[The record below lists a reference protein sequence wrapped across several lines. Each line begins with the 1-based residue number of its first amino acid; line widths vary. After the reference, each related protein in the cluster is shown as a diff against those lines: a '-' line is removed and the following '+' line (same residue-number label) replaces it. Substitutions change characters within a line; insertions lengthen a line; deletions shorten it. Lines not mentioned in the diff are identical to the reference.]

1 MKKLMLLACL
11 LCLPCLGMAQA
22 EDEFANFLRQ
32 RQQEYKEY
40 IDKQNEEFITFLK
53 EYWKAYQ
60 TEEPVKRPVKPEP
73 IKPVLFDKSKQPA
86 IPLQIVIDTVVM
98 MPVSVINPIRVK
110 EPEKPLNI
118 KVPQPELMPE
128 HIAAVPVP
136 FPQQTASKEE
146 SRQKEKPQK
155 KKKELEKPLPEQNAK
170 EWVVVDYYG
179 STIYINNAL
188 KGCLLLGGITEKE
201 IAKGWE
207 ALCRKNYRIL
217 MSDCK
222 NTKDYFHMSDW
233 GYVLFTGKVAEALC
247 ASRDSNEKILMQLF
261 ILSQTGYKAK
271 VARKENKLVLLVA
284 TDGML
289 YDMPYYTLQ
298 GERYFLLY
306 DKDLNG
312 TVYTYEK
319 NFAKANK
326 KVCMRIMDQQV
337 MRQILKKR
345 LVQARAYPVAVET
358 RINKALIDFYR
369 DYPQCEFYVYAGA
382 PVSDEIEETVLPAL
396 EDAVKGKDKVEAANI
411 LLNFVQTAFQYQT
424 DQQQFGYEKPFFID
438 EIFYY
443 PYSDCEDR
451 AILYQFLVRRLL
463 KLEAVLLDY
472 PEHLATAVHFP
483 TDVKG
488 DFVMVGDKK
497 YIVCDPTFINASIGC
512 AMPQYKGAKV
522 KVIKAE

>member
-1 MKKLMLLACL
+1 MKRTVLTIIWMNMALMSF
-11 LCLPCLGMAQA
+11 AQT
-22 EDEFANFLRQ
+22 EDEFAKFVNS

-40 IDKQNEEFITFLK
+40 IDKQNQEFINFLK
-53 EYWKAYQ
+53 EYWTEYQ
-60 TEEPVKRPVKPEP
+60 TEKPVKRPRKPEP
-73 IKPVLFDKSKQPA
+73 LKPILFDKAKQPA
-86 IPLQIVIDTVVM
+86 MPSQITVGGVVTMPPPL
-98 MPVSVINPIRVK
+98 INPVK
-110 EPEKPLNI
+110 VGKPEKVLNI
-118 KVPQPELMPE
+118 KIPKPELMPDQ
-128 HIAAVPVP
+128 APKVSVAPP
-136 FPQQTASKEE
+136 
-146 SRQKEKPQK
+146 RN
-155 KKKELEKPLPEQNAK
+155 PLPQESEPMPGQNAK
-170 EWVVVDYYG
+170 EWVIVDYYG
-179 STIYINNAL
+179 STIYIDNAL
-188 KGCLLLGGITEKE
+188 KECLSLKGITEKD
-201 IAKGWE
+201 IAQGWE
-207 ALCRKNYRIL
+207 ALCKKNYRLLI
-217 MSDCK
+217 SDCK
-222 NTKDYFHMSDW
+222 NTKDYFHMCDW

-247 ASRDSNEKILMQLF
+247 GSSTSSEKILMQLF
-261 ILSQTGYKAK
+261 ILSQSGYKAK
-271 VARKENKLVLLVA
+271 VARKDDKLVLLIA
-284 TDGML
+284 TDGVL
-289 YDMPYYTLQ
+289 YGIPYYTLQ
-298 GERYFLLY
+298 EERYFLLY
-306 DKDLNG
+306 DNSLSDKIF
-312 TVYTYEK
+312 TYEK

-345 LVQARAYPVAVET
+345 LVQARAYPVATET

-396 EDAVKGKDKVEAANI
+396 ENAVKGKDKVEAANI

-483 TDVKG
+483 RNVKG